1 MFFEILGICVLITLL
16 MCVIFLLIL
25 IVILSYQSA
34 QKRKRPFLRNM
45 KLTHKKLQMKRPL
58 SPTQDR
64 SIFILQCADEN
75 NLVKPGIL
83 MQRSDSEQA
92 VVMPPDNAEA
102 REEKSKI
109 MGVSKPKWD
118 ASPSKKENSKM
129 SEKENSI
136 SNPLS
141 TENNRRPIKG
151 VTFSQE
157 VIVVD
162 LGKDND
168 KPHYYT
174 REHKDKK

>member
-1 MFFEILGICVLITLL
+1 

-34 QKRKRPFLRNM
+34 QKRKTPCLGNM

-58 SPTQDR
+58 SPIEDR
-64 SIFILQCADEN
+64 SIFILQRADEN

-83 MQRSDSEQA
+83 MQRSDSEEA
-92 VVMPPDNAEA
+92 LVMPPDNAEA
-102 REEKSKI
+102 REKKSKI
-109 MGVSKPKWD
+109 KNVSKLKWN
-118 ASPSKKENSKM
+118 ARPSKKENSKM
-129 SEKENSI
+129 SEKENS
-136 SNPLS
+136 SNS
-141 TENNRRPIKG
+141 FSAENNRRPIKG

>member
-25 IVILSYQSA
+25 IVILSYQSVP
-34 QKRKRPFLRNM
+34 KRKRPFLGNM
-45 KLTHKKLQMKRPL
+45 KLSHKKLQKKSPL
-58 SPTQDR
+58 SPTRDR
-64 SIFILQCADEN
+64 SIFILQCAEEN

-83 MQRSDSEQA
+83 MHSDSEQA
-92 VVMPPDNAEA
+92 SVIPLDNAES
-102 REEKSKI
+102 REEKNKI
-109 MGVSKPKWD
+109 MDFSKPKWD
-118 ASPSKKENSKM
+118 ASPSKKGNSKM

-136 SNPLS
+136 SNPFS
-141 TENNRRPIKG
+141 AENNRRPIKG

-162 LGKDND
+162 LGKDDD